1 MQHKTAVERLSE
13 LPPQVTSGPDRSLA
27 HLIRLGSLE
36 ERYAPST
43 DECVKIGV
51 AHDRLRRHLEAPD
64 ARVYGI
70 HTGFGADVG
79 SARDPVDWQRN
90 QLDLLEYLCVGVGP
104 ALDDRVVRRAL
115 RLQAMKSAHGLS
127 GIHPDTHADLVTLSD
142 HASLPTVPCYGSL
155 GASGDLV
162 PMAHAIA
169 PLFAQTLPRAPRDV
183 LSLVNTNAM
192 MSSLALECLERAW
205 ELHRE
210 AILVTAATSL
220 ALGLTSEHFDPSVL
234 GLNLHQPAIKGAGRE
249 ICVARERLATSHGP
263 LPQTAG
269 TPVQER
275 YSVRCAP
282 QVLGNAA
289 EGLRFAGERI
299 LAEALSVADNPIVLE
314 DGMWHGG
321 LFYAAGLATAADLMH
336 DAVARYAEMVDRQV
350 LLLVTSNTSHG
361 LPENLAAPGAL
372 HVKGIHQ
379 LLSAL
384 NQSLRS
390 RAVPARQLSFSCEG
404 NNQDIVPCGMAA
416 LLSLQESLAL
426 GKQVMRG
433 AAFCAERAL
442 HLRAGSTIPVALRL
456 DAWAEYDVSR
466 LA

>member
-1 MQHKTAVERLSE
+1 
-13 LPPQVTSGPDRSLA
+13 
-27 HLIRLGSLE
+27 
-36 ERYAPST
+36 
-43 DECVKIGV
+43 
-51 AHDRLRRHLEAPD
+51 
-64 ARVYGI
+64 
-70 HTGFGADVG
+70 
-79 SARDPVDWQRN
+79 
-90 QLDLLEYLCVGVGP
+90 
-104 ALDDRVVRRAL
+104 
-115 RLQAMKSAHGLS
+115 
-127 GIHPDTHADLVTLSD
+127 
-142 HASLPTVPCYGSL
+142 
-155 GASGDLV
+155 
-162 PMAHAIA
+162 MAHAVA
-169 PLFAQTLPRAPRDV
+169 PLFAQTPPRAPRDV

-192 MSSLALECLERAW
+192 MASLALECLERAW
-205 ELHRE
+205 ERHDE
-210 AILVTAATSL
+210 AIVITATASL
-220 ALGLTSEHFDPSVL
+220 ALGLTSEHFDPRIL
-234 GLNLHQPAIKGAGRE
+234 ALNTHQLAVTEAGRA
-249 ICVARERLATSHGP
+249 ICLARQRLVASHNPRPAG
-263 LPQTAG
+263 AG

-289 EGLRFAGERI
+289 EGLRFAGARI

-350 LLLVTSNTSHG
+350 LLLVTPNTSHG

-404 NNQDIVPCGMAA
+404 NNQDIVPCGMAT
-416 LLSLQESLAL
+416 LLAVDESLAL
-426 GKQVMRG
+426 AGQAMRA

-442 HLRAGSTIPVALRL
+442 CLRAGVDLPAALRL
-456 DAWAEYDVSR
+456 DAWRDYDVCR
-466 LA
+466 LT